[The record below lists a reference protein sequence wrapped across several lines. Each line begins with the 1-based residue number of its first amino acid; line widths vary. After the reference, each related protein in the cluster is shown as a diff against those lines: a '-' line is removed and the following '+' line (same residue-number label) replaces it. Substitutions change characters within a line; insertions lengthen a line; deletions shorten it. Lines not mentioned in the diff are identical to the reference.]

1 MFLQGSSEKGLTSD
15 SDSPVKEVVAL
26 VTARSR
32 TAALASLA
40 LALLVAALPQAS
52 AQSPTLNLSPF
63 QVAPGDLVTLSGNGW
78 PAGGAIAVTLDGER
92 VGTTPSLAAA
102 SASGALSGISFQIP
116 AIPRGTYRVV
126 VTSGASSAGADV
138 FVRPVLSPQTLAA
151 SAGDTATI
159 LALGFRPTAT
169 IVPTWNG
176 QPLATTPSPLVSDAD
191 GSASFAFVV
200 PDGVIGSHQVLLADP
215 EGGQANAIVTT
226 GPVVRVLN
234 ETVSPGALLAF
245 RGTGYHAS
253 STLTASFLGADG
265 APALAST
272 VPLVVS
278 TNSAGSWSSFFARVP
293 QLPMGTHTL
302 RVADG
307 SGASRD
313 ASVRVV
319 PAVSLAPGAGLPG
332 DTVRASSGGWP
343 AGAEVTVAFDG
354 AALATAPATLVAAP
368 SGALPP
374 FTFVV
379 PAHVSRT
386 IDVVATAAGG
396 TSAKAPFTVRVGPS
410 SPEPVPPETSR
421 HLATPPSP
429 NGTEGW
435 YKTVPSVVLLGGRT
449 DALSW
454 RLDAGEFRRYEAPF
468 EIPEGAHTLEYY
480 ATSATGDREAT
491 THRVEFR
498 VDATPPTIERVT
510 VGTGAK
516 PTLTVAGSDATS
528 GLAGATFLVSQ
539 PGGVVDEIP
548 AERSGDGFTLVYS
561 APRVGHYAVTAWLAD
576 RAGNVAER
584 TGYAFDVTAADVG
597 GGAPAAPTV
606 GQPTTSGDGA
616 AKKTPAPGLALAL
629 LTALGA
635 ALLATRRAR

>member
-1 MFLQGSSEKGLTSD
+1 M
-15 SDSPVKEVVAL
+15 

-32 TAALASLA
+32 TAALASLT
-40 LALLVAALPQAS
+40 LALLVSSVPQAS
-52 AQSPTLNLSPF
+52 AQAPTLNLSPF
-63 QVAPGDLVTLSGNGW
+63 QVAPGDLVTISGNGW
-78 PAGGAIAVTLDGER
+78 PAGGTITVTLDGER

-102 SASGALSGISFQIP
+102 SANGALSGIAFQIP

-126 VTSGASSAGADV
+126 VSSGASSAGADV

-151 SAGDTATI
+151 NAGEQATI

-176 QPLATTPSPLVSDAD
+176 QPLPTTPSPLVSDAD

-200 PDGVIGSHQVLLADP
+200 PDGIIGNHQILLADP
-215 EGGQANAIVTT
+215 EGGQAHAIVTT
-226 GPVVRVLN
+226 GPVLRVLN
-234 ETVSPGALLAF
+234 ETASPGSLLAF

-253 STLTASFLGADG
+253 STLTATFVSTEGV
-265 APALAST
+265 PTLAAT

-278 TNSAGSWSSFFARVP
+278 TNAAGSWSSFSARVP
-293 QLPMGTHTL
+293 QLPMGTHKL
-302 RVADG
+302 RVADAEG
-307 SGASRD
+307 SSREAD
-313 ASVRVV
+313 VRIV
-319 PAVSLAPGAGLPG
+319 PALTLAPGAGLPG
-332 DTVRASSGGWP
+332 DVVRASSGGWP
-343 AGAEVTVAFDG
+343 AGATVTVAFDG
-354 AALATAPATLVAAP
+354 AAVATTPPSLVASSNGSLA
-368 SGALPP
+368 P

-386 IDVVATAAGG
+386 IDVVVATASG
-396 TSAKAPFTVRVGPS
+396 TTAKAPFTVRVGPT
-410 SPEPVPPETSR
+410 SPAPVLPETSR

-435 YKTVPSVVLLGGRT
+435 YKTAPSVVLLGGPT

-454 RLDAGEFRRYEAPF
+454 RLDAGDFRRYEAPF

-498 VDATPPTIERVT
+498 VDATPPTIDRVT

-516 PTLTVAGSDATS
+516 PTLTLAGSDATS
-528 GLAGATFLVSQ
+528 GLAGATFLVAQ

-548 AERSGDGFTLVYS
+548 AERSGDAYSLVYS
-561 APRVGHYAVTAWLAD
+561 APRAGHYAVTAWLTD

-584 TGYAFDVTAADVG
+584 AGYAFDVTSADVG
-597 GGAPAAPTV
+597 GSDPSTPTT
-606 GQPTTSGDGA
+606 GQPTTSSEGD
-616 AKKTPAPGLALAL
+616 AKKTPAPPVALAL
-629 LTALGA
+629 LAAALGA